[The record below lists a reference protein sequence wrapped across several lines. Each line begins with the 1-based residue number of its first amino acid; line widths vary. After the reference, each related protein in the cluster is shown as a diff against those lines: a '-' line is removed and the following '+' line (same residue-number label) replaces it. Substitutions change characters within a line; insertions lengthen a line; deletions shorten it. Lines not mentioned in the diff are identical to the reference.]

1 MTQAMLGDVAVTR
14 LVLGRGGEPTAV
26 DNSGSTAL
34 LQAARGGHA
43 EVVDLYLAQ
52 PTVAVRH
59 IFCFCFCFWWK
70 LLLTL
75 TFRRGWVEQPTS
87 VALYEAAGLLYK
99 KKC

>member
-59 IFCFCFCFWWK
+59 IFCFCFF
-70 LLLTL
+70 L
-75 TFRRGWVEQPTS
+75 VETTTHVDIQEGVGGATNISGP
-87 VALYEAAGLLYK
+87 L
-99 KKC
+99 